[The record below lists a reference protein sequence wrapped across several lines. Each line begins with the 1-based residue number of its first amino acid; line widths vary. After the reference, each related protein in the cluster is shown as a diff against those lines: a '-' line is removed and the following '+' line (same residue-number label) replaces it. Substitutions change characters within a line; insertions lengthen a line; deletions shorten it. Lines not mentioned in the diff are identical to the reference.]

1 MFMGSPEVL
10 DTADPTAADSIVA
23 NSADN
28 QALPDLLKQEPSP
41 KEEVEATQILAAGQ
55 RLIEEV
61 EGKLLDQSARA
72 KGLSRYL
79 EALATVNRLDQ
90 KSATV
95 TNILANIAW
104 ALRSRQDAAAALLW
118 ALDKSGLVRYNPK
131 SSEIAENQV
140 E

>member
-1 MFMGSPEVL
+1 MGSPEVL
-10 DTADPTAADSIVA
+10 EVAEPSAPDSITTDSVD
-23 NSADN
+23 S
-28 QALPDLLKQEPSP
+28 QAQPELLKQEPSP
-41 KEEVEATQILAAGQ
+41 KEEVAATQILADGQ

-72 KGLSRYL
+72 KGLGRYL

-90 KSATV
+90 QSETV
-95 TNILANIAW
+95 TAILTNISW
-104 ALRSRQDAAAALLW
+104 ALHSGQDATAALLW

-131 SSEIAENQV
+131 SSEIAKNQV